1 MLLQAHPPHPR
12 ERGRKKGEGEG
23 ERGRKKGEGEEER
36 GRKKGEGEE
45 EGREEEGKRK
55 GGGDTTTYIILGHP
69 YLGIEPLLVFVPK
82 WRVTHQ

>member
-1 MLLQAHPPHPR
+1 MGRVPSGLQLQSLYRKEEGR
-12 ERGRKKGEGEG
+12 ERRR
-23 ERGRKKGEGEEER
+23 ERRKKGEGEEER
-36 GRKKGEGEE
+36 GRRERGEE
-45 EGREEEGKRK
+45 REGKGRGRE